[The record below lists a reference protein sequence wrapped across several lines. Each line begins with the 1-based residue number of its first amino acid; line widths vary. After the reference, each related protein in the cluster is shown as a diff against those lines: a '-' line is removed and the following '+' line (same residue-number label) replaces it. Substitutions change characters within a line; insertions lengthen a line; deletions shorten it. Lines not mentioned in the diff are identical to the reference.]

1 MKSFSISPNP
11 TGIGIDHAHLYG
23 VGASRDV
30 VAIEE
35 QVHVVNATLFR

>member
-1 MKSFSISPNP
+1 MKSFSISPDP
-11 TGIGIDHAHLYG
+11 AGIGIDQAHLHG

-35 QVHVVNATLFR
+35 QVHVVYATLFR